1 MKRIIQEVNGSY
13 TITLPREIAND
24 LGLKRGDRMDFILE
38 ENKTI
43 RMVPVDSGKNSTQAT
58 SAPSAVGKG
67 GTHE

>member
-1 MKRIIQEVNGSY
+1 MKRRIQDSPGSY

-43 RMVPVDSGKNSTQAT
+43 RMGACGFHQEFHTGDQRTLCCGQRWHA
-58 SAPSAVGKG
+58 
-67 GTHE
+67 